1 MSSDPGELLKKD
13 LSKVAKIAF
22 AIGII
27 HSDEEIH
34 EWQSL
39 GKIVEYLNTAS
50 EEFDYMPRV
59 TLDEV
64 RYVMD
69 LLRPLFDLKKKDA
82 KVEP

>member
-1 MSSDPGELLKKD
+1 MSLLKDVAAQEKI
-13 LSKVAKIAF
+13 AKIAF

-27 HSDEEIH
+27 HSDGENH
-34 EWQSL
+34 EWGSL
-39 GKIVEYLNTAS
+39 EKIVEYLNIAS

-59 TLDEV
+59 TKDEV

-69 LLRPLFDLKKKDA
+69 LLKPLFDLKKKDA